1 MQDKGSVL
9 IKEKDVNKHRNFEK
23 LLFDRTDGDW

>member
-23 LLFDRTDGDW
+23 LPFDRTDGNW